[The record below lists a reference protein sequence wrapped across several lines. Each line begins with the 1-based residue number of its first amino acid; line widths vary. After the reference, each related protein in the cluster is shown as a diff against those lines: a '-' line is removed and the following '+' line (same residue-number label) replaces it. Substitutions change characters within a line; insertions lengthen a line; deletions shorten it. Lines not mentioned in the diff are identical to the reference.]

1 MQAIL
6 YLQKGAKMLRMLL
19 ITSIITAGNL
29 YAGWLDFNAGS
40 SNATAPME
48 EFNKAWDDYLTF
60 DVELR
65 GLATDTLTEDSVSYL
80 RFNNTPGIAL
90 TDSTG
95 LPELPV
101 VRCFVWVPDST
112 DLSFSYSANCADAIS
127 CLPVYPVPL
136 DSLVDDSSSAYY
148 IDEFF
153 RKDSVAYQSLSWY
166 PSELV
171 EYVSE
176 LRFREARMAIY
187 DVYPVQYLAEDDSL
201 RVWSDIQVTVTF
213 DDTTSSWPVT
223 DMGLF
228 EATVGDRIIGYTP
241 DDDHPWAPVPVVV
254 RPANLTTGPVRV
266 PDYVILTAAGLDGAW
281 VDTLAR
287 HHADLCGFDVAIVR
301 TDSVFSQFSSTL
313 SITPTDIRHFTE
325 TMWDWGQP
333 SSSKRPSYLLL
344 IGDSEDPS
352 YGASDWYLP
361 VYSYERGIWTGE
373 NSIADDDWYVYFDEP
388 YSTQQSIPDMMVG
401 RIPVRTT
408 QELQNFIDV
417 IMDFE
422 AASTTPAPDSLSWR
436 RHLSY
441 YLGVEGW
448 KPDSSYVDSVRK
460 WCGYSWDYVYG
471 GDFRPYTSNDGSIM
485 SSLQWDSLLDASLCR
500 GQQLVIYTNHGI
512 PHAFSA
518 GMDWNEP
525 VPPEFQGLPDSTFD
539 CFDVDSLS
547 EDNLTPHGYPFII
560 NACCATGRFSH
571 TRAEHTD
578 TGSRF
583 YYCFND
589 NPNAGPV
596 FDYGIDCIGE
606 KFLKHPDAGAIG
618 FFAGSAAT
626 YINQYN
632 GLAQGLMESILY
644 HGNTRM
650 GDAIAA
656 MRFRELHGRLSSDIA
671 LYNLLGDP
679 AVDLGDRV
687 KFRNCYDL
695 IVVPPNLELLRY
707 PTRPIGTG
715 ATANL
720 NVTIRNAG
728 AVTTGVFNADLNIEI
743 DDLNYD
749 TTLTESFTSIAAG
762 NESTVTFDGWRVPS
776 GITEDMELVVSC
788 EADLDNENCN
798 DSWTGNNSA
807 SREINLLDFY
817 PNEPGWPIRVA
828 GSIKS
833 PPVLADLN
841 NDGDLEI
848 IFVQGNAHICAVDP
862 SYPDTMLW
870 ESQAYMIN
878 PTMGT
883 GYSIPTVADV
893 TGDGNPEVIFDTID
907 KLVVLDG
914 SDGDYMTSFAHDT
927 LLHIWKNFPQTVVI
941 SDIFIESPGLIPRD
955 EIAFVTSTELFIL
968 RYQNGTL
975 STMDSVYVIQEGE
988 TLKSVWLSACEL
1000 DGNAGTDL
1008 ILSTTTQ
1015 STGYSSLIGLYSSD
1029 DPGNFYESRT
1039 WSGSNFTSIPAV
1051 GDLGSG
1057 DVIALSRR
1065 VTDSHTRNPV
1075 DLLDPTDLSTAAS
1088 CSTFS
1093 RISSNNILCCLLAD
1107 WAVGSGLDRV
1117 MAPAE
1122 NQCFVFEDNGD
1133 EDWNDDFSTPGFYRP
1148 PFPALGDLNG
1158 DGVSDLLVGTRHGFV
1173 CAYDYLGDELE
1184 ASGFPYTLPSEV
1196 CGGFVIA
1203 DIDNDEHVEVVFGT
1217 MDNYLHVWE
1226 LGSCD
1231 EGYAPWSQV
1240 QHDAE
1245 RKGALE

>member
-1 MQAIL
+1 
-6 YLQKGAKMLRMLL
+6 MLGILL

-29 YAGWLDFNAGS
+29 YAEWLDFNAGS
-40 SNATAPME
+40 DDATAPME
-48 EFNKAWDDYLTF
+48 EFNKAWDEYLTF

-112 DLSFSYSANCADAIS
+112 DLSFSYSANCADVIS

-136 DSLVDDSSSAYY
+136 DSLVDESSSAYF

-153 RKDSVAYQSLSWY
+153 RKDSVAYQSSSWY
-166 PSELV
+166 PNELV

-187 DVYPVQYLAEDDSL
+187 DVYPVQYLAEYDSL

-213 DDTTSSWPVT
+213 DDTTSSWPVA

-241 DDDHPWAPVPVVV
+241 DDDHPWAPIPGLVM
-254 RPANLTTGPVRV
+254 RPTDLTSGPVRV

-301 TDSVFSQFSSTL
+301 IDSVFSQFSSTF
-313 SITPTDIRHFTE
+313 SITPTDIRDFTE
-325 TMWDWGQP
+325 AMWDWGQP

-388 YSTQQSIPDMMVG
+388 YATQQSIPDMMVG

-408 QELQNFIDV
+408 QELQDFIDV
-417 IMDFE
+417 IRDFE

-436 RHLSY
+436 RHVSY
-441 YLGVEGW
+441 FKGEVGSGW
-448 KPDSSYVDSVRK
+448 KPDSSYVDSVRQ

-471 GDFRPYTSNDGSIM
+471 GDFRPYTTSDGSTM
-485 SSLQWDSLLDASLCR
+485 SSLEWDSLLNASLSA
-500 GQQLVIYTNHGI
+500 GQQLVVYSNHGI

-518 GMDWNEP
+518 GMDWQEP
-525 VPPEFQGLPDSTFD
+525 VPPGPEFQGLPDSTFD

-547 EDNLTPHGYPFII
+547 EDSLTPHGYPFII

-571 TRAEHTD
+571 TNAEHTD
-578 TGSRF
+578 TGDRF

-596 FDYGIDCIGE
+596 FDYGVDCIGE

-632 GLAQGLMESILY
+632 GLAQGTMESILY
-644 HGNTRM
+644 YGNTRM

-687 KFRNCYDL
+687 KFRNCCDL
-695 IVVPPNLELLRY
+695 IVSPPDLELLRY

-715 ATANL
+715 TTANL

-728 AVTTGVFNADLNIEI
+728 AVASGAFDAELDIEI
-743 DDLNYD
+743 EDLHYD
-749 TTLTESFTSIAAG
+749 TTLTESFSSIAAG
-762 NESTVTFDGWRVPS
+762 TESTVTFDGWRVPS
-776 GITEDMELVVSC
+776 GITSDMELIVTC
-788 EADLDNENCN
+788 GADPDEDCN
-798 DSWTGNNSA
+798 DSWTSNNSA
-807 SREINLLDFY
+807 SRIITLLNFY
-817 PNEPGWPIRVA
+817 PNESGWPIRVA

-841 NDGDLEI
+841 DDDDLEI
-848 IFVQGNAHICAVDP
+848 VFVQGNAHVCAVDP

-883 GYSIPTVADV
+883 GYSIPTVTDV

-914 SDGDYMTSFAHDT
+914 SDGDYMASFAHDT
-927 LLHIWKNFPQTVVI
+927 LTHIWKYFPQTVIV
-941 SDIFIESPGLIPRD
+941 SDVFIETGGLLPKD
-955 EIAFVTSTELFIL
+955 EIAFVTNDKLYIL
-968 RYQNGTL
+968 RYQSGSLTR
-975 STMDSVYVIQEGE
+975 MDSVSVVSTGE
-988 TLKSVWLSACEL
+988 SLRTTWLSASEL
-1000 DGNAGTDL
+1000 DGNSGSDI
-1008 ILSTTTQ
+1008 ILSTTLYT
-1015 STGYSSLIGLYSSD
+1015 SGYSSFMGLYSSD
-1029 DPGNFYESRT
+1029 DPGGFYETRT
-1039 WSGSNFTSIPAV
+1039 WRGDNFSSIPAV

-1057 DVIALSRR
+1057 EIIAMSRR
-1065 VTDSHTRNPV
+1065 VTDSHTQNPV
-1075 DLLDPTDLSTAAS
+1075 DLLDPSDLSTAES
-1088 CSTFS
+1088 CSTS
-1093 RISSNNILCCLLAD
+1093 SALSSNNILCCLMAD
-1107 WAVGSGLDRV
+1107 WDIVSGLDRV
-1117 MAPAE
+1117 IAPAE
-1122 NQCFVFEDNGD
+1122 NQCFVFSNIGI
-1133 EDWNDDFSTPGFYRP
+1133 EDWNDGFDDPSSARP

-1158 DGVSDLLVGTRHGFV
+1158 DDNADLLVGTRDGYINAFD
-1173 CAYDYLGDELE
+1173 ADGNELQTL
-1184 ASGFPYTLPSEV
+1184 GFPYTLPSEV

-1203 DIDNDEHVEVVFGT
+1203 DIDNDEKVEVVFGT

-1231 EGYAPWSQV
+1231 EGYAPWPQF
-1240 QHDAE
+1240 QHDVE
-1245 RKGALE
+1245 RTGALE